1 MAHPGLV
8 WPVPAGTP
16 ITNQPAKLPIDKIR
30 GLLFDFDGLLVDT
43 EAGAYRSWCEIYEE
57 HGQELLVSDWLAN
70 VGTLDERFDPIQQL
84 ESLTGQTLDR
94 EALLARYLERELELS
109 NAEEL
114 REGVQ
119 DYLVDAERLGLEVAI
134 VSSAG
139 HTWVLSHVRRLGVE
153 HVWHSITCANGD
165 AGRAKPAPD
174 LYLEA
179 LEGLRLGPDEAIAFE
194 DSLHGVQAAKAA
206 GLFCVAVPNPV
217 TASLALDEADLVLQS
232 LADLP
237 LDELLHTIER

>member
-1 MAHPGLV
+1 M
-8 WPVPAGTP
+8 
-16 ITNQPAKLPIDKIR
+16 
-30 GLLFDFDGLLVDT
+30 
-43 EAGAYRSWCEIYEE
+43 
-57 HGQELLVSDWLAN
+57 LVSDWLAN

-84 ESLTGQTLDR
+84 EGLTGQTFDR
-94 EALLARYLERELELS
+94 DALLARYLERELALS

-119 DYLVDAERLGLEVAI
+119 DYLTAAERLGLEVAI

-139 HTWVLSHVRRLGVE
+139 HAWVLSHVRRLGIE

-179 LEGLRLGPDEAIAFE
+179 LAGLRLRPGEAIAFE

-217 TASLALDEADLVLQS
+217 TASLALDEADLILQS

-237 LDELLHTIER
+237 LDDLLRTIAA

>member
-1 MAHPGLV
+1 M
-8 WPVPAGTP
+8 
-16 ITNQPAKLPIDKIR
+16 
-30 GLLFDFDGLLVDT
+30 
-43 EAGAYRSWCEIYEE
+43 
-57 HGQELLVSDWLAN
+57 SDWLAN

-84 ESLTGQTLDR
+84 EDLTGQTFDR
-94 EALLARYLERELELS
+94 DVLLARYLERELELS

-119 DYLVDAERLGLEVAI
+119 DYLEAAERLRLDVAI

-139 HTWVLSHVRRLGVE
+139 DAWVLSHVRRLGVE

-165 AGRAKPAPD
+165 KSRAKPAPD

-179 LEGLRLGPDEAIAFE
+179 LDGLGLRPAEAVAFE

-217 TASLALDEADLVLQS
+217 TASLALDEADLVVRS
-232 LADLP
+232 LADIP
-237 LDELLHTIER
+237 LDDLLHTIALDG

>member
-1 MAHPGLV
+1 MLV
-8 WPVPAGTP
+8 T
-16 ITNQPAKLPIDKIR
+16 
-30 GLLFDFDGLLVDT
+30 
-43 EAGAYRSWCEIYEE
+43 
-57 HGQELLVSDWLAN
+57 DWLAN
-70 VGTLDERFDPIQQL
+70 VGTLDERFDPIEQL
-84 ESLTGQTLDR
+84 ENLTGRAFDR
-94 EALLARYLERELELS
+94 DALLARYLERELELS

-119 DYLVDAERLGLEVAI
+119 DYLEAAERRGLHVAI

-139 HTWVLSHVRRLGVE
+139 HAWVLSHVRRLGVE

-179 LEGLRLGPDEAIAFE
+179 LEGLGLGSEEAIAFE

-217 TASLALDEADLVLQS
+217 TASLALDEADLIVQS
-232 LADLP
+232 LVDLP
-237 LDELLHTIER
+237 LDELLHTIAT

>member
-1 MAHPGLV
+1 MAHPGLA

-16 ITNQPAKLPIDKIR
+16 ITNQPSKLPVDKIR

-43 EAGAYRSWCEIYEE
+43 EAGAYLSWCEIYEE

-84 ESLTGQTLDR
+84 ESLTGQTFDR
-94 EALLARYLERELELS
+94 DALLARYLERELELS

-119 DYLVDAERLGLEVAI
+119 DYLADAERLGLEVAI

-139 HTWVLSHVRRLGVE
+139 HAWVLSHIRRLGVE
-153 HVWHSITCANGD
+153 HVWHSVTCANGD

-237 LDELLHTIER
+237 LDELLHTIDA

>member
-8 WPVPAGTP
+8 WPVPAGMP
-16 ITNQPAKLPIDKIR
+16 ITNQPSKSIDKIR

-84 ESLTGQTLDR
+84 ERLTGQTLDR
-94 EALLARYLERELELS
+94 DALLARYLERELELS

-179 LEGLRLGPDEAIAFE
+179 LEGLRLRPDEAIAFE

-217 TASLALDEADLVLQS
+217 TANLALDEADLVLQS

-237 LDELLHTIER
+237 LDELLHTIDR

>member
-1 MAHPGLV
+1 
-8 WPVPAGTP
+8 
-16 ITNQPAKLPIDKIR
+16 
-30 GLLFDFDGLLVDT
+30 
-43 EAGAYRSWCEIYEE
+43 
-57 HGQELLVSDWLAN
+57 LLVSDWVAN
-70 VGTLDERFDPIQQL
+70 VGTLDERFDPIQHL
-84 ESLTGQTLDR
+84 EGLTGQTFDR
-94 EALLARYLERELELS
+94 HALLARYLERELELA

-119 DYLVDAERLGLEVAI
+119 DYLETAERLGLQVAI

-139 HTWVLSHVRRLGVE
+139 DAWVRSHVRRLGVE

-165 AGRAKPAPD
+165 SRRAKPAPD

-179 LEGLRLGPDEAIAFE
+179 LEGLGLRPGEAIAFE

-217 TASLALDEADLVLQS
+217 TASLVLDEADLVVQS
-232 LADLP
+232 LTDLP
-237 LDELLHTIER
+237 LDELLHTIGRDGC

>member
-1 MAHPGLV
+1 M
-8 WPVPAGTP
+8 
-16 ITNQPAKLPIDKIR
+16 
-30 GLLFDFDGLLVDT
+30 
-43 EAGAYRSWCEIYEE
+43 
-57 HGQELLVSDWLAN
+57 LVSDWLAN

-94 EALLARYLERELELS
+94 DALLARYLERELELS

-119 DYLVDAERLGLEVAI
+119 DYLVDAGRLGLEVAI

-237 LDELLHTIER
+237 LDELLHTIDR

>member
-1 MAHPGLV
+1 
-8 WPVPAGTP
+8 
-16 ITNQPAKLPIDKIR
+16 
-30 GLLFDFDGLLVDT
+30 
-43 EAGAYRSWCEIYEE
+43 
-57 HGQELLVSDWLAN
+57 LLVSDWLAN
-70 VGTLDERFDPIQQL
+70 VGTLDEQFDPVAQL
-84 ESLTGQTLDR
+84 EGLTGQAFDR
-94 EALLARYLERELELS
+94 DALLARYLERELELS

-119 DYLVDAERLGLEVAI
+119 DYLEAAERLGLQVAI

-139 HTWVLSHVRRLGVE
+139 HAWVLSHVRRLGVE

-165 AGRAKPAPD
+165 AGRAKPEPD

-179 LEGLRLGPDEAIAFE
+179 LDGLGLQSGEAIAFE

-217 TASLALDEADLVLQS
+217 TASLALDEADLVVQS
-232 LADLP
+232 LAELP
-237 LDELLHTIER
+237 LDELLHTIDA

>member
-1 MAHPGLV
+1 V
-8 WPVPAGTP
+8 GTP
-16 ITNQPAKLPIDKIR
+16 TTDQPSGILSPLRADRIR

-57 HGQELLVSDWLAN
+57 HGHELLVSDWLAN
-70 VGTLDERFDPIQQL
+70 VGTLDEQFDPIQRL
-84 ESLTGQTLDR
+84 ESLTGRAFDR
-94 EALLARYLERELELS
+94 EALLARYLERERELA

-119 DYLVDAERLGLEVAI
+119 DYLDAAERRGLHVAI

-139 HTWVLSHVRRLGVE
+139 QAWVLSHVRRLGVE

-165 AGRAKPAPD
+165 VGRAKPAPD

-179 LEGLRLGPDEAIAFE
+179 LAGLGLSPGEAIAFE

-217 TASLALDEADLVLQS
+217 TASLVLDEADLVVHS

-237 LDELLHTIER
+237 LDELLHTIAI